1 MEYIKLLR
9 VSNSRKLFP
18 LLVLLPTGIFLSEVI
33 AMLLVQFHE
42 GPYWITILFDAI
54 ITTTLMFP
62 AIYFLSYRPLLKH
75 VSEQKRADTIMRVR
89 LRLMQFSVSH
99 TLDEL
104 LQETINEIEA
114 LTDSKIG
121 FFHFIDD
128 DDQNT
133 IWLQAWSTN
142 TLENM
147 CKADG
152 KGSHYSIEQAGVWAD
167 AIRERRPIVHND
179 YEALAHR
186 KGTPEG
192 HAQLIREMTIPILRD
207 NKVVAILGVGNKAQE
222 YNSTDIELASPLADF
237 IWDIVQHKRAEDA
250 LRTSEQNF
258 RTLVDWTYDCEQWI
272 DPQGNIVYIS
282 PSCERITGYTQEHFI
297 SDPDLLARIVH
308 PDDRKSYNKHR
319 LLIHDET
326 AGIDNVEYR
335 IITRDGHEHWID
347 HICRPLFGE
356 DNRYLGRRV
365 SNRDIT
371 ARKLAEKEIAERNE
385 KETMLTQTI
394 HNMQIEIARDLHD
407 TIGQN
412 IGFLRMKLDH
422 LSETNH
428 LSQIDVKSEAAN
440 MLKVANE
447 SYDLIRGTLSVLRS
461 GGLADPLTLFIQYS
475 NQVEERSSFNITVA
489 SQGEPRPLSPAQVRQ
504 LFFVFREALSNIEKH
519 ANASQVLVEFIWDE
533 NSLALLIE
541 DNGRGINL
549 DDTRARKHYGLKFMQ
564 ERINLLDGTLEIQS
578 AKGQG
583 TQIKIDLPYKQKLS
597 ALAQSSNQVN

>member
-9 VSNSRKLFP
+9 VSNSRTLFP
-18 LLVLLPTGIFLSEVI
+18 LLVLLSTGIFLSEVI
-33 AMLLVQFHE
+33 AMLLVQFHD

-99 TLDEL
+99 TLDDL

-114 LTDSKIG
+114 LTDSTIG
-121 FFHFIDD
+121 FFHFVD
-128 DDQNT
+128 DDQKT
-133 IWLQAWSTN
+133 LRLQAWSTN

-222 YNSTDIELASPLADF
+222 YNSTDIELVSPLADF

-297 SDPDLLARIVH
+297 SDPELLARIVH

-319 LLIHDET
+319 LLVHDET

-335 IITRDGHEHWID
+335 IITRDGQEHWID

-365 SNRDIT
+365 TNRDIT

-422 LSETNH
+422 LSETNL

-461 GGLADPLTLFIQYS
+461 GGLADPLTLFVQYS

-533 NSLALLIE
+533 NSLVLLIE

-549 DDTRARKHYGLKFMQ
+549 DDTRTRNHYGLKFMQ
-564 ERINLLDGTLEIQS
+564 ERINLLDGSLEIQS
-578 AKGQG
+578 AKEQG